1 MGKEQQA
8 NKAPDQKNLHEQA
21 ILDRR
26 LSQLEVSIF
35 IAGLFCLFVFGA
47 VFLNS
52 QISQNHNEQ
61 MTGRAQSVAAWIAAS
76 HKVRMR
82 NAGLSPER
90 CKRNKKNPLYTC
102 FQNMVAFGQPLEGLK
117 NIYSDNHAIAPA
129 FAFVAVPHLGD
140 LLASCRELPSPIY
153 ISAPRQ
159 SRKGRPE
166 NWTGVIIVQPATL
179 SDNLSSVSNSLSV
192 GYCDRNQ
199 RLVWV
204 GSPVSF

>member
-1 MGKEQQA
+1 MAKEQQA
-8 NKAPDQKNLHEQA
+8 NKAPAQTNLHEQA

-26 LSQLEVSIF
+26 LSLLEVSIF

-47 VFLNS
+47 VFLNN

-61 MTGRAQSVAAWIAAS
+61 MSSRAQSVADWIAAS

-82 NAGLSPER
+82 DAGLAPER
-90 CKRNKKNPLYTC
+90 CERIRKPLSTC
-102 FQNMVAFGQPLEGLK
+102 FQNMVASGQPLEGLK
-117 NIYSDNHAIAPA
+117 NIYSDNQAIAPS
-129 FAFVAVPHLGD
+129 FAFVAVPRLGN
-140 LLASCRELPSPIY
+140 LLASCRDLPSPIY
-153 ISAPRQ
+153 TSAPEQ
-159 SRKGRPE
+159 SREGRPE

-179 SDNLSSVSNSLSV
+179 LDNLSSVSNSLSV

>member
-1 MGKEQQA
+1 MAKEQQA
-8 NKAPDQKNLHEQA
+8 NKAPAQTNLHEQA

-61 MTGRAQSVAAWIAAS
+61 MTSRAQSVADWIAAS

-82 NAGLSPER
+82 NAGLAPER
-90 CKRNKKNPLYTC
+90 CERIRNPLSTC
-102 FQNMVAFGQPLEGLK
+102 FQNMVASGQPLEGLK
-117 NIYSDNHAIAPA
+117 NIYSDNHAVAPA

-140 LLASCRELPSPIY
+140 LLASCRDLPSPIY
-153 ISAPRQ
+153 ISAPEQ

-179 SDNLSSVSNSLSV
+179 LDNLSSVSNSLSV

>member
-8 NKAPDQKNLHEQA
+8 DKASAQTNLHGKV

-26 LSQLEVSIF
+26 LSQLEASVFVI
-35 IAGLFCLFVFGA
+35 GLFCLLVFGA
-47 VFLNS
+47 VFLNK

-61 MTGRAQSVAAWIAAS
+61 MTSRAQSVADWIAEA

-82 NAGLSPER
+82 YAGLAPER
-90 CKRNKKNPLYTC
+90 CKRNRNPLSTC
-102 FQNMVAFGQPLEGLK
+102 FQNMVASGQPLEGLK
-117 NIYSDNHAIAPA
+117 NIYSDNHAITPA

-140 LLASCRELPSPIY
+140 LLASCRDLPSPIY
-153 ISAPRQ
+153 ISAPGQ
-159 SRKGRPE
+159 SRQGRPE
-166 NWTGVIIVQPATL
+166 NWTGVIIVQPVTL
-179 SDNLSSVSNSLSV
+179 LNNLSSVSNSLSV

-204 GSPVSF
+204 GPPVSF

>member
-1 MGKEQQA
+1 MSKEQQA
-8 NKAPDQKNLHEQA
+8 NKASAQTNLHEKA

-35 IAGLFCLFVFGA
+35 IAGLFCMFVFGV
-47 VFLNS
+47 VFLNN
-52 QISQNHNEQ
+52 QISLNHNEQ
-61 MTGRAQSVAAWIAAS
+61 MTSRAQSVADWISAS
-76 HKVRMR
+76 HKVRLR
-82 NAGLSPER
+82 NASLTPER
-90 CKRNKKNPLYTC
+90 CKRRRNPLSTC
-102 FQNMVAFGQPLEGLK
+102 FQNMVASGQPLEGLK
-117 NIYSDNHAIAPA
+117 NIYSDNYTIAPA

-140 LLASCRELPSPIY
+140 LMASCRDLPSPIY
-153 ISAPRQ
+153 ISAPAH
-159 SRKGRPE
+159 SREGRPE

-179 SDNLSSVSNSLSV
+179 LDDLSSVSNSLSV

>member
-8 NKAPDQKNLHEQA
+8 DKASAQTNLHGQV

-26 LSQLEVSIF
+26 LSQLEASVVVT
-35 IAGLFCLFVFGA
+35 GLFCLLVFGA
-47 VFLNS
+47 VFLNN

-61 MTGRAQSVAAWIAAS
+61 MTSRAQSVADWITAS

-90 CKRNKKNPLYTC
+90 CMRIRNPLSTC
-102 FQNMVAFGQPLEGLK
+102 FQNMVASGQPLEGLK

-140 LLASCRELPSPIY
+140 PLASCLELPSPIY
-153 ISAPRQ
+153 ISAPEQ
-159 SRKGRPE
+159 SREGRPE

>member
-1 MGKEQQA
+1 MAKGQHASKVT
-8 NKAPDQKNLHEQA
+8 DQTNLHDKS

-35 IAGLFCLFVFGA
+35 VAGLFCMFVFGA
-47 VFLNS
+47 VFLNN
-52 QISQNHNEQ
+52 QILQNHNEQ
-61 MTGRAQSVAAWIAAS
+61 MTSRAQSVADWIAAS

-82 NAGLSPER
+82 NAGLAPER
-90 CKRNKKNPLYTC
+90 CKRIRNPLSTC
-102 FQNMVAFGQPLEGLK
+102 FQNMVASGQPLEGLK
-117 NIYSDNHAIAPA
+117 NIYSDNPAIAPA
-129 FAFVAVPHLGD
+129 FAFVAEPHLGD
-140 LLASCRELPSPIY
+140 LLASCHDLPSPIY
-153 ISAPRQ
+153 TSAPEQ
-159 SRKGRPE
+159 SREGRPE

-179 SDNLSSVSNSLSV
+179 LDNLSSVANSLSV

>member
-1 MGKEQQA
+1 MAKEQQA
-8 NKAPDQKNLHEQA
+8 RKVTAHTNLHEQA

-35 IAGLFCLFVFGA
+35 IIGLFCLFVFGA
-47 VFLNS
+47 VFLNN
-52 QISQNHNEQ
+52 QILKNHTVQ
-61 MTGRAQSVAAWIAAS
+61 MTSRAQSVADWIAAS

-82 NAGLSPER
+82 NAGLAPER
-90 CKRNKKNPLYTC
+90 CQRAKSPLSTC
-102 FQNMVAFGQPLEGLK
+102 FQNMVASGQPLEGLK
-117 NIYSDNHAIAPA
+117 NIYSDNHTIAPA
-129 FAFVAVPHLGD
+129 FAFVDVPHSGD
-140 LLASCRELPSPIY
+140 LLASCRDLPSPIY
-153 ISAPRQ
+153 ISAPEQ
-159 SRKGRPE
+159 SREGRPE

-179 SDNLSSVSNSLSV
+179 LDNLSSVSNSLSV

>member
-1 MGKEQQA
+1 MAKEQQA
-8 NKAPDQKNLHEQA
+8 NKAPAQTNLHERT

-47 VFLNS
+47 VFLNN

-61 MTGRAQSVAAWIAAS
+61 MTSRAQSVADWIAAS
-76 HKVRMR
+76 HKVRIR
-82 NAGLSPER
+82 NAGLTPER
-90 CKRNKKNPLYTC
+90 CQRAQKPLSTC
-102 FQNMVAFGQPLEGLK
+102 FQDMVAPGQPLEGLK
-117 NIYSDNHAIAPA
+117 NIYSADHATAPA
-129 FAFVAVPHLGD
+129 FAFVDVPHSGD
-140 LLASCRELPSPIY
+140 LLASCRGLPSPIY
-153 ISAPRQ
+153 ISAPGQ
-159 SRKGRPE
+159 SWEGRLE

-179 SDNLSSVSNSLSV
+179 LDNLSSVANSLSV
-192 GYCDRNQ
+192 GYCDRKQ